1 MSQATISRTA
11 QSSELSRNSAHVF
24 KAAEEGPVTIT
35 RRDGEPLILLTT
47 SEFDREHEGM
57 ELAAHLVTASLGDP
71 KVPFTERLRGP
82 FPWMAFLSDADQE
95 AFAREIV
102 AITRACASVARF
114 DKALITLRAWR
125 STAEAISA
133 GYTPDDQLDWIEPTV
148 VTDPRIA

>member
-1 MSQATISRTA
+1 MSPASISRTV
-11 QSSELSRNSAHVF
+11 QSSELSRNPAAVF
-24 KAAEEGPVTIT
+24 KASEEGPVTIT
-35 RRDGEPLILLTT
+35 RRDGEPLTLLTT
-47 SEFDREHEGM
+47 SEIDREHQGM

-71 KVPFTERLRGP
+71 QIPFAERLHGP

-102 AITRACASVARF
+102 TISRACASVARF

-133 GYTPDDQLDWIEPTV
+133 GYTPDDRLDWIEPAAV
-148 VTDPRIA
+148 ADPRTA